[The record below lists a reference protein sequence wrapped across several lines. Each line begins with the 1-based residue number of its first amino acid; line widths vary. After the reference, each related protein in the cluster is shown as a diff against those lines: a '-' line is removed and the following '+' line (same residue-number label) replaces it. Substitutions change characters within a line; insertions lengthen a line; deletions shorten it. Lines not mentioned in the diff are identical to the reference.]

1 LLRLPEIGA
10 HRFWAHL
17 KGIDMK
23 TYAGSC
29 HCGAVRFEAEL
40 ELSEGVHKCNCSCCT
55 KARAWFVVAP
65 PERVRLLAGAD
76 AQTDYQWVP
85 QGRPAAFLHFRFC
98 KKCGV
103 RTFGLG
109 GEPGQPG
116 AFCFVNVAAL
126 DNVDPD
132 ELASAPVKY
141 ADGKHDRFDRAPA
154 DTRLL

>member
-1 LLRLPEIGA
+1 MQSFVL
-10 HRFWAHL
+10 H
-17 KGIDMK
+17 
-23 TYAGSC
+23 
-29 HCGAVRFEAEL
+29 
-40 ELSEGVHKCNCSCCT
+40 

-76 AQTDYQWVP
+76 AQTEYQWVP

-141 ADGKHDRFDRAPA
+141 ADGKHDLGRASPLACSSSSPPA
-154 DTRLL
+154 APSRTTC